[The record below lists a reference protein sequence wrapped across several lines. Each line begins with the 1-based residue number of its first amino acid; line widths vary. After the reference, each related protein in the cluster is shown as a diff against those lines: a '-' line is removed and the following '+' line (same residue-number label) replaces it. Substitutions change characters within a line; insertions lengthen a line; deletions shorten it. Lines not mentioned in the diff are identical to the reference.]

1 MKRQRSSFFLFTIS
15 FLISLGIL
23 VSVMAVIFSVSARN
37 REPESPA
44 GSTDLS
50 AQGYRPSA
58 EDGFRVL
65 IVYADGEQ
73 AKGFGLLSADPLAA
87 KVTLLSL
94 PGELS
99 VELDG
104 REETLLAHDAYA
116 GSAEALRAAEVLL
129 GLKID
134 RWVRVERRGAVNMID
149 ALGGMEWEFSQPL
162 NTRQLSVPVG
172 RHLLDGE
179 TVVTLIEAQQSG
191 EPLPDT
197 IHVAASLLGQRLT
210 ESLLNN
216 GDWFFQVL
224 VSNTEGNISQF
235 DYQGHKKMLRWY
247 LTNENRQLQTLSVT
261 GELQPDGKLLLSQ
274 ADREIIR
281 AELGEREG

>member
-1 MKRQRSSFFLFTIS
+1 MKWQRSSFFLFTIS

-23 VSVMAVIFSVSARN
+23 VSVMAVVLSVSARN
-37 REPESPA
+37 RGPEAPA

-50 AQGYRPSA
+50 AQGYRPSE

-65 IVYADGEQ
+65 IIYAEKET
-73 AKGFGLLSADPLAA
+73 AKGFAVLSADPMAA

-94 PGELS
+94 PGELNT
-99 VELDG
+99 ELDG
-104 REETLLAHDAYA
+104 RSGTLFSQDAYA
-116 GSAEALRAAEVLL
+116 GSAQALGADQELL
-129 GLKID
+129 GLKIH
-134 RWVRVERRGAVNMID
+134 RWIRVERRGAVNMID
-149 ALGGMEWEFSQPL
+149 ALGGMEWEFSEPL
-162 NTRQLSVPVG
+162 NTRRLSVPVG

-179 TVVTLIEAQQSG
+179 TVLALIEARESG

-210 ESLLNN
+210 QSLLNI

-224 VSNTEGNISQF
+224 VSNTQGNISQF

-247 LTNENRQLQTLSVT
+247 LTNENRRLQTLSVT
-261 GELQPDGKLLLSQ
+261 GELQDGKMVLSAEDQ
-274 ADREIIR
+274 AVLR
-281 AELGEREG
+281 AELGERDT